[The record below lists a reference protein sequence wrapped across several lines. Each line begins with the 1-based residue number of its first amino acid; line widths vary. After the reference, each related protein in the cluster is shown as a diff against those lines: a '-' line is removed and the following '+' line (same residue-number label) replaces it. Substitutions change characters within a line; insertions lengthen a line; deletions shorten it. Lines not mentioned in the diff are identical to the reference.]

1 MTSLTQ
7 QMEQL
12 QEQFQEQQ
20 RILAEKIK
28 EEEERKHKLSQ
39 EASIERLEALIEPI
53 TQCLDCTGL
62 LPGSSRRT
70 PVSRISNRENLINA
84 YEGQKLKREQ
94 NIKQMRDLQRRKSG
108 GRNPDYDERLVVKA
122 TILANEEIFV
132 TLLGIVKK
140 QDARIRELENVIT
153 SQ

>member
-1 MTSLTQ
+1 MASLTQ

-62 LPGSSRRT
+62 LPGSSYNT
-70 PVSRISNRENLINA
+70 PVSRISYRENLINA

-94 NIKQMRDLQRRKSG
+94 NIKQLRDLQRRKS
-108 GRNPDYDERLVVKA
+108 RKNPDYDERLVVKA

-140 QDARIRELENVIT
+140 QDVRIRELENVIN

>member
-1 MTSLTQ
+1 MASLTQ

-53 TQCLDCTGL
+53 TQYLDSTGL
-62 LPGSSRRT
+62 LPGVSRRT
-70 PVSRISNRENLINA
+70 PASRISQRENLINA

>member
-12 QEQFQEQQ
+12 QEQQ

-28 EEEERKHKLSQ
+28 EDEERNRKLNN

-53 TQCLDCTGL
+53 TQHLDWINPKKNG
-62 LPGSSRRT
+62 RRT
-70 PVSRISNRENLINA
+70 YSRNYIYDSSLTRRVNIMENF
-84 YEGQKLKREQ
+84 KR
-94 NIKQMRDLQRRKSG
+94 NNLNKIKYQYNQ
-108 GRNPDYDERLVVKA
+108 
-122 TILANEEIFV
+122 ILGNEEIFV

-140 QDARIRELENVIT
+140 QDVRIRELENVIT

>member
-1 MTSLTQ
+1 MASLTQ

-12 QEQFQEQQ
+12 QEQQ

-53 TQCLDCTGL
+53 TQCLDSTGL

>member
-20 RILAEKIK
+20 RILVEKIK

-53 TQCLDCTGL
+53 TQCLDRA
-62 LPGSSRRT
+62 S
-70 PVSRISNRENLINA
+70 
-84 YEGQKLKREQ
+84 
-94 NIKQMRDLQRRKSG
+94 
-108 GRNPDYDERLVVKA
+108 
-122 TILANEEIFV
+122 
-132 TLLGIVKK
+132 
-140 QDARIRELENVIT
+140 
-153 SQ
+153 

>member
-1 MTSLTQ
+1 MASLTQ

-62 LPGSSRRT
+62 LPGSSYNT
-70 PVSRISNRENLINA
+70 PVSRISYRENLINA

-94 NIKQMRDLQRRKSG
+94 NIKQLRDLQRRKS
-108 GRNPDYDERLVVKA
+108 RKNPDYDERLVVKA

-140 QDARIRELENVIT
+140 QDVLHSKLVKIR
-153 SQ
+153 

>member
-53 TQCLDCTGL
+53 TQCLDSTCL
-62 LPGSSRRT
+62 LPGSSYNS
-70 PVSRISNRENLINA
+70 PVSRISYREDLINA
-84 YEGQKLKREQ
+84 YEGGKLARVQ

-140 QDARIRELENVIT
+140 QDARIRELENIIN

>member
-1 MTSLTQ
+1 MASLTQ

-53 TQCLDCTGL
+53 TQCLDRASY
-62 LPGSSRRT
+62 LPIEHRHGT
-70 PVSRISNRENLINA
+70 PVSRNSYREDLIIG
-84 YEGQKLKREQ
+84 YEMQKLKREQ
-94 NIKQMRDLQRRKSG
+94 NIKQMREGDRR
-108 GRNPDYDERLVVKA
+108 GRGKNPDYDERLVVKA

>member
-39 EASIERLEALIEPI
+39 EASRERLEALSEPI
-53 TQCLDCTGL
+53 TQCLDSTGL
-62 LPGSSRRT
+62 LPGFMWNT
-70 PVSRISNRENLINA
+70 PVSRISYREDLINA
-84 YEGQKLKREQ
+84 YEGEKLARVQ

-140 QDARIRELENVIT
+140 QDARIRELENVIN

>member
-1 MTSLTQ
+1 MASLTQ

-62 LPGSSRRT
+62 EPGSSYNT
-70 PVSRISNRENLINA
+70 PVSRISYREDLINA
-84 YEGQKLKREQ
+84 YEWQKLKREQ
-94 NIKQMRDLQRRKSG
+94 NIKQMRDLQRRNSRK
-108 GRNPDYDERLVVKA
+108 NPDYDERLVVKA

-140 QDARIRELENVIT
+140 QDARIRELENVIN

>member
-28 EEEERKHKLSQ
+28 EDETRKHKLSQ

-62 LPGSSRRT
+62 LPGSSYNT
-70 PVSRISNRENLINA
+70 PVSRISYRENLINA
-84 YEGQKLKREQ
+84 YEWQKLKREQ
-94 NIKQMRDLQRRKSG
+94 NIKQMREGDRR
-108 GRNPDYDERLVVKA
+108 GRGKKPDYDERLVVKA

>member
-1 MTSLTQ
+1 MASLTQ

-62 LPGSSRRT
+62 LPGCSWNT
-70 PVSRISNRENLINA
+70 PVSRNSYREDLIIG
-84 YEGQKLKREQ
+84 YEGQKLARVQ
-94 NIKQMRDLQRRKSG
+94 NIKHMRDLQRRKSG

>member
-1 MTSLTQ
+1 MASLTQ

-28 EEEERKHKLSQ
+28 EEEERNRKLSQ

-62 LPGSSRRT
+62 LPGSSWRT
-70 PVSRISNRENLINA
+70 PVSQNSYREDLIIG
-84 YEGQKLKREQ
+84 YEMQKLKREQ
-94 NIKQMRDLQRRKSG
+94 NIKQMREGDRR
-108 GRNPDYDERLVVKA
+108 GRGKNPDYDERLVVKA

>member
-53 TQCLDCTGL
+53 TQYLDSTGL
-62 LPGSSRRT
+62 LPGVSWRT
-70 PVSRISNRENLINA
+70 PASRISQRENLINA

>member
-1 MTSLTQ
+1 MTSLAQ

-62 LPGSSRRT
+62 LPGSSYNT
-70 PVSRISNRENLINA
+70 PVSRISYRENLINV
-84 YEGQKLKREQ
+84 YEEQKLARVQ
-94 NIKQMRDLQRRKSG
+94 NIKQMRAKQRRKSG

-140 QDARIRELENVIT
+140 QDARIRELENVIN